1 MQILRYIAECFVD
14 ALDAWSGIGTD
25 GSNKG
30 FVAVIILF
38 VIAVIFG
45 LSTFL
50 LDRYTKLK
58 YWQATLCAIAIVI
71 AVILLF
77 CTICIII
84 DH

>member
-1 MQILRYIAECFVD
+1 MKFLGYIAECFVD
-14 ALDAWSGIGTD
+14 ALNAWSGAGTE

-30 FVAVIILF
+30 FVAIIILF
-38 VIAVIFG
+38 VIAAMFG
-45 LSTFL
+45 LSAFL

-58 YWQATLCAIAIVI
+58 FWQATLCAIAIVI

-77 CTICIII
+77 CAICIII